1 MRLVALTS
9 LWLIMLC
16 PNLMA
21 AEIKGLYRMDV
32 AVQSKDESTRSED
45 IRRALELVLKRL
57 VRTDAMQSKAVRAML
72 EKPDQF
78 VLQYEYITKSPGGT
92 PLDYL
97 SVDFDPARIKNTL
110 RESNISP
117 WGEQRPEVLVWLSI
131 EDNAQKSIFVADQMT
146 EVDRALRAAAEED
159 GVPVTLPLWDLTD
172 QQSLSLDDLETGN
185 GERIRQASVRY
196 ETDAVLAGRLSH
208 RPDGTWDASWRLY
221 LQNMD
226 ETWQG
231 NFPDLSGAFR
241 SGTSGVYTRLV
252 ERFIPRT
259 SQVTT
264 LELKVVGLS
273 SLDAIDRAT
282 AYLSRLSQVEK
293 LEWLGVDAD
302 HALFKLYV
310 LGDRKS
316 LEEALA
322 LGRVLRPVANEDRHF
337 SGLTYQLAE

>member
-1 MRLVALTS
+1 MRLVALVS
-9 LWLIMLC
+9 LWFITLC
-16 PNLMA
+16 PSLMA

-32 AVQSKDESTRSED
+32 AVQSKDESTRNED
-45 IRRALELVLKRL
+45 IRKALELVLKRL

-78 VLQYEYITKSPGGT
+78 VLQYEYITKPTASA

-97 SVDFDPARIKNTL
+97 SVDFDPPRIKNTL
-110 RESNISP
+110 REANISP

-131 EDNAQKSIFVADQMT
+131 EDNAQESMFVADQMP
-146 EVDRALRAAAEED
+146 EIDQALRAAAEEN

-172 QQSLSLDDLETGN
+172 QQGLNLDDLVTGN
-185 GERIRQASVRY
+185 GERIRQASARY

-208 RPDGTWDASWRLY
+208 RPEGSWDASWRLY

-241 SGTSGVYTRLV
+241 SGTSGAYTRLA

-259 SQVTT
+259 TQETT
-264 LELKVVGLS
+264 LELKIVGLS

-282 AYLSRLSQVEK
+282 AYLSRLPQVEK

-302 HALFKLYV
+302 HALFKLSV

-316 LEEALA
+316 LEESLA

-337 SGLTYQLAE
+337 SGLTYRLAE

>member
-1 MRLVALTS
+1 
-9 LWLIMLC
+9 
-16 PNLMA
+16 
-21 AEIKGLYRMDV
+21 MDV
-32 AVQSKDESTRSED
+32 AVQSKDESTRIED

-57 VRTDAMQSKAVRAML
+57 VRIDAMQSKAVRAML

-78 VLQYEYITKSPGGT
+78 VLQYEYVTKSTGGT

-97 SVDFDPARIKNTL
+97 SVDFDPSRIKNTL

-131 EDNAQKSIFVADQMT
+131 EDNTQKSMFVADQMP
-146 EVDRALRAAAEED
+146 EVDRALHAAAEEN
-159 GVPVTLPLWDLTD
+159 GVPVTVPLWDLTD

-185 GERIRQASVRY
+185 EERIRQASLRY
-196 ETDAVLAGRLSH
+196 ETDAILAGRLSH
-208 RPDGTWDASWRLY
+208 RLDGTWDASWRLY

-226 ETWQG
+226 ATWQG
-231 NFPDLSGAFR
+231 NFSDLPGAFR
-241 SGTSGVYTRLV
+241 SGTSGVYTRLA
-252 ERFIPRT
+252 ERYIPRT

-302 HALFKLYV
+302 HAVFKLYV
-310 LGDRKS
+310 LGDRTS
-316 LEEALA
+316 LEEVLA
-322 LGRVLRPVANEDRHF
+322 LGRVLRPVADQDRHF